1 MRDIVSYVAR
11 SRYAI
16 LESLPLAFSLE
27 KNLARCP
34 DFAAL
39 IICCSWNK
47 IRSSHNS
54 IYFIF
59 YLLGAFG
66 KFHGKTFVFSKV
78 ESDPPIRLSKSWIFH
93 ENSLGFDLP
102 NGFKK
107 LGGPKLGQRTI
118 LKNGGTNSRTTDTP
132 PNYRLIADPETWI
145 AR

>member
-59 YLLGAFG
+59 YLISFYCIRTHNLLEIMTAG
-66 KFHGKTFVFSKV
+66 SKADIPNV
-78 ESDPPIRLSKSWIFH
+78 TGVCQDISTDEVVHRPVRYTWKVPQFPISQI
-93 ENSLGFDLP
+93 NSERVQL
-102 NGFKK
+102 
-107 LGGPKLGQRTI
+107 R
-118 LKNGGTNSRTTDTP
+118 
-132 PNYRLIADPETWI
+132 
-145 AR
+145 